1 MLVGEAGVETM
12 VMAGQKGTGAGCTIG
27 DMGAA
32 AGAGASDCIAVGG
45 SYIYER
51 ASGRA
56 GTFKC
61 TFGMRIGSLSSSSE
75 ASVSDSSSELIPPS
89 SSYSG
94 LCWCERVVP
103 TPFV

>member
-1 MLVGEAGVETM
+1 VLVGEAGVETM
-12 VMAGQKGTGAGCTIG
+12 VMAGQKGTGAGCTISN
-27 DMGAA
+27 MGAA

-61 TFGMRIGSLSSSSE
+61 TFGTPF
-75 ASVSDSSSELIPPS
+75 SELPP
-89 SSYSG
+89 
-94 LCWCERVVP
+94 L
-103 TPFV
+103 